1 MSDIVIDADIMRS
14 AGKSEHPH
22 SSNARKVLD
31 AIWDAGHTMVQCAP
45 LKVEHVRHQG
55 RYASLWRTKMVS
67 RKRWTHW
74 NYVADKE
81 LRTILVAALPAGSRA
96 KDREVLKD
104 AHLLEAA
111 AATGYRIVSKDATAR
126 NLFRLACPNLGV
138 HKSILWGDLTG
149 APAKV
154 IQWVE
159 DGCAERDDFKLCP
172 PPPRKTVKKAARK
185 ITAVKRIK
193 R

>member
-14 AGKSEHPH
+14 AGTSEHPH

-31 AIWDAGHTMVQCAP
+31 AIWEAGHRMVQCEP
-45 LKVEHVRHQG
+45 LKKEHDRHQG

-67 RKRWTHW
+67 KKRWKHW
-74 NYVADKE
+74 KYVEDAE
-81 LRTILVAALPAGSRA
+81 LRAILVAALPQASRA

-111 AATGYRIVSKDATAR
+111 AATDQRIVSKDATAKG
-126 NLFRLACPNLGV
+126 LFRLACPNLGI
-138 HKSILWGDLTG
+138 HHNILWGDLTS
-149 APAKV
+149 APAEV

-159 DGCAERDDFKLCP
+159 AGCNERNDFSLCP
-172 PPPRKTVKKAARK
+172 SPPPRAAKKTAR
-185 ITAVKRIK
+185 R